1 MAQINNVWRP
11 AQRLYS
17 ARRSRVLLARPG
29 RRLFMARTLRSHDRG
44 RHEHA
49 VIIRGTVC
57 GARNPSSLPRVRGPE
72 EKTRRSA
79 PLFDFGGDLH
89 TQHATPRRRAFSP
102 RVLRAWVSSHPSR
115 TRSCDPT

>member
-49 VIIRGTVC
+49 VIIRGC
-57 GARNPSSLPRVRGPE
+57 
-72 EKTRRSA
+72 
-79 PLFDFGGDLH
+79 
-89 TQHATPRRRAFSP
+89 
-102 RVLRAWVSSHPSR
+102 LRARIYHPCLEFEVLKKDSPISPVVRLWRRPPHPTRHPSATSVLAASSSR
-115 TRSCDPT
+115 LGVLPSIANAEL